1 MTYIQL
7 GRTLYELKRFEQSI
21 VAFKKSIKLDSR
33 FNDNT
38 FHNIGAACL
47 NLNRVDEA
55 VEYFKK
61 SAELKKQDTTFLYN
75 TSKILA
81 SYKKYA

>member
-1 MTYIQL
+1 M
-7 GRTLYELKRFEQSI
+7 
-21 VAFKKSIKLDSR
+21 AFKKSIKLDSR

-38 FHNIGAACL
+38 FYNIGAACL
-47 NLNRVDEA
+47 KLNRVDEA